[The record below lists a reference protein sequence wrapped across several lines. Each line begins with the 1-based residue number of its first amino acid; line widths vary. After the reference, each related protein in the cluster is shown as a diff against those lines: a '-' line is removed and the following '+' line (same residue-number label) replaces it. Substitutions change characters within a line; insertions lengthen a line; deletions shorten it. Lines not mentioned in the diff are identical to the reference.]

1 MAYSDFTIET
11 IKEQF
16 GIHLEED
23 GTFFAKVPSVT
34 VSSLLLETLAE
45 NVPLAQAIST
55 EKARS
60 ELIIMPVLM
69 EARRQA
75 GRKVSLFSGIDFT
88 VDPARGLKGNCDFL
102 MSLSAEQLTVESP
115 VIAIA
120 EAKNENFANGFA
132 QCIAEMI
139 AAKLFNEKRNNKV
152 ATIYGAVTT
161 GSLWKFLR
169 LMGNEVVIDV
179 EEYHINQP
187 GRIVGNLVSMLKDQ

>member
-1 MAYSDFTIET
+1 MAYSDFTIEM

-23 GTFFAKVPSVT
+23 GTFFAKMPSVT

-75 GRKVSLFSGIDFT
+75 GRKVSQFSGI
-88 VDPARGLKGNCDFL
+88 
-102 MSLSAEQLTVESP
+102 
-115 VIAIA
+115 
-120 EAKNENFANGFA
+120 EAKHRLGSNRDCANV
-132 QCIAEMI
+132 
-139 AAKLFNEKRNNKV
+139 RPTRRV
-152 ATIYGAVTT
+152 
-161 GSLWKFLR
+161 SLILIP
-169 LMGNEVVIDV
+169 L
-179 EEYHINQP
+179 
-187 GRIVGNLVSMLKDQ
+187 L